1 MVSVSCLVNLG
12 SFCFS
17 LGIQHITTTPY
28 YRNPSPAER
37 FNCNLRAALTAHH
50 ADSQTKWDE
59 DLPWLQVAFNIA
71 THEATSMTPF
81 EVIFPF
87 RGKTPLANRWKNQ
100 DLPNTCSPLG
110 VRRSWDNVRK
120 HLHYSRR
127 RTERKYNSGRKLCT
141 LKVNDLVWFQTHPL
155 SRASARIT
163 AKVSPRWHGLF
174 RMGRFITPVTVEL
187 VHPNTGFL
195 FPELISSR

>member
-1 MVSVSCLVNLG
+1 MLSVSCLVNLG

-28 YRNPSPAER
+28 YPSPSHAER
-37 FNCNLRAALTAHH
+37 FNRNLRAALTAHH

-81 EVIFPF
+81 EVIPF
-87 RGKTPLANRWKNQ
+87 RGKAPLANRWKNQ

-120 HLHYSRR
+120 HTIAEDALRG
-127 RTERKYNSGRKLCT
+127 N
-141 LKVNDLVWFQTHPL
+141 
-155 SRASARIT
+155 IT
-163 AKVSPRWHGLF
+163 AAVNCVRWRLMILCGS
-174 RMGRFITPVTVEL
+174 R
-187 VHPNTGFL
+187 
-195 FPELISSR
+195 LIP